1 MDSIT
6 QASLGAAVAHAAW
19 HKPLGRK
26 ALLWGAFFGTLPDLD
41 IVFFSFLDDVQQ
53 LYWHRGESHSIF
65 FVLIGGALL
74 GALLW
79 RIRWKTKISPQRAM
93 VGMVLLKSGSTFLHG
108 RYRMIPV
115 HCSSDPS
122 ALKKAVGR
130 SMRYGPG

>member
-26 ALLWGAFFGTLPDLD
+26 ALLWGAFFGTLPDPD
-41 IVFFSFLDDVQQ
+41 IVFFPFLDDVQQ

-65 FVLIGGALL
+65 FVLVGGALL

-79 RIRWKTKISPQRAM
+79 RVIWILSIR
-93 VGMVLLKSGSTFLHG
+93 STPDL
-108 RYRMIPV
+108 
-115 HCSSDPS
+115 CCWE
-122 ALKKAVGR
+122 L
-130 SMRYGPG
+130 

>member
-1 MDSIT
+1 MGSIT

-41 IVFFSFLDDVQQ
+41 IVFFPFLDDVQQ

-74 GALLW
+74 GALMWSLT
-79 RIRWKTKISPQRAM
+79 WKSRISPQRAM
-93 VGMVLLKSGSTFLHG
+93 VGMVLLKSGSISLPG
-108 RYRMIPV
+108 RYRMIPI
-115 HCSSDPS
+115 HCCSDLS
-122 ALKKAVGR
+122 ALKKAVKR
-130 SMRYGPG
+130 SMRYGPD